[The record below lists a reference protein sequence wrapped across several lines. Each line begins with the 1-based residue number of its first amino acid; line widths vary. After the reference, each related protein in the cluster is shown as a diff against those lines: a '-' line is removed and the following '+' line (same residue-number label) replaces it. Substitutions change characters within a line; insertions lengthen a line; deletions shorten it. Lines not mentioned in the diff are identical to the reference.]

1 MLFDFQKHT
10 QRASAFLDEI
20 ARELGTPDDTAHAG
34 RVLTSV
40 LHCLRDMITP
50 QESLD
55 LISQFPLYIKSIYV
69 EGWKIPEKPHRLKK
83 LEDFLTSVKSYARQT
98 QERDFGDIENT
109 QKEVEAVFRVIKKH
123 ISSGELKDIEAQ
135 LPGEIATLLKV

>member
-1 MLFDFQKHT
+1 MLFDFQKHS
-10 QRASAFLDEI
+10 QRAGAFLNEI
-20 ARELGTPDDTAHAG
+20 ALELETPNDTAHAG

-69 EGWKIPEKPHRLKK
+69 DGWRIPEKPHRLKK
-83 LEDFLTSVKSYARQT
+83 LEDFLMSVKSHAGQT
-98 QERDFGDIENT
+98 QEKDFGDIENT
-109 QKEVEAVFRVIKKH
+109 KKEVEAVFKVIKKH
-123 ISSGELKDIEAQ
+123 ISAGELKDIKAQ
-135 LPGEIATLLKV
+135 LPGEIAMLLKA

>member
-10 QRASAFLDEI
+10 QRGSAFLNEI
-20 ARELGTPDDTAHAG
+20 AQELGTPDIAHAG

-69 EGWKIPEKPHRLKK
+69 DGWKIPEKPNRLKK
-83 LEDFLTSVKSYARQT
+83 LEDFLMSVKGYSAQT
-98 QERDFGDIENT
+98 QERDFGDIANT

-123 ISSGELKDIEAQ
+123 ISIGELKDIEAQ
-135 LPGEIATLLKV
+135 LPSEIAMLLKV